1 LYIIFTTPH
10 VCGQLQDSLHIMNK
24 PPFRA
29 DHVGS
34 LLRSEAVSRAREQLD
49 RGVISATELA
59 QVEDA
64 AITKLIAR
72 QEAIGLRCATDG
84 ELRRA
89 TWAYDFLSG
98 FAGLKPVPRAA
109 PPAAQGKALQQ
120 STKGMN
126 LLTVVGKVRF
136 EGNPLIEH
144 FRFLKAHT
152 KATAKMTIPCPTML
166 VSASRDWRETVDQKV
181 YPTLDALFE
190 DLGMAYRQ
198 AIRAFYDA
206 GCRYL
211 QLDDVNLAYL
221 CDAEMR
227 NKVTARG
234 DDPDAMLKSWVK
246 VLNKAVGERPGDMT
260 ITTHICRGNFRS
272 AWFAQGGYEVIAD
285 VLFNQ
290 LNYDGYFLEYDS
302 ERAGGFE
309 PLRFVPKGKK
319 RVVLGLVTTK
329 TGALESRDV
338 IRERIDAASKLVPL
352 DQLCLSPQCGF
363 ASTAEG
369 NELAEEEQWAK
380 LAFIVELARSIW
392 PDA

>member
-1 LYIIFTTPH
+1 MSPR
-10 VCGQLQDSLHIMNK
+10 

-29 DHVGS
+29 DQVGS
-34 LLRSEAVSRAREQLD
+34 LLRPAAVQRARAQHEQGTL
-49 RGVISATELA
+49 SASELA
-59 QVEDA
+59 RIEDE
-64 AITKLIAR
+64 AIVQLIAR

-98 FAGLKPVPRAA
+98 FEGIKPVPRPA
-109 PPAAQGKALQQ
+109 PPAAQGRTLQQ

-126 LLTVVGKVRF
+126 LLTVAGKLRFVGS
-136 EGNPLIEH
+136 PLLEH
-144 FRFLKAHT
+144 FRFLRAHT
-152 KATAKMTIPCPTML
+152 RLTPKMTIPCPTML
-166 VSASRDWRETVDQKV
+166 VTASRDWRETVDCAV
-181 YPTLDALFE
+181 YPTLDALLE
-190 DLGMAYRQ
+190 DLGLAYRQ

-221 CDAEMR
+221 CDAGMR
-227 NKVTARG
+227 QKMQARG
-234 DDPDAMLKSWVK
+234 DDPDAVLRSWVK
-246 VLNKAVGERPGDMT
+246 GLNAAIADRPADMT

-272 AWFAQGGYEVIAD
+272 AWFAQGGYEAIAD
-285 VLFNQ
+285 ALFNE
-290 LNYDGYFLEYDS
+290 LNYDGYFLEYDT

-329 TGALESRDV
+329 TGALESRAV
-338 IRERIDAASKLVPL
+338 IRERLEAAAKLVPL
-352 DQLCLSPQCGF
+352 EQLCLSPQCGF
-363 ASTAEG
+363 ASTSEG

-380 LAFIVELARSIW
+380 LSLLVELARSIW